1 MASTRTIDI
10 QAVINAHAV
19 SRFQARIIALCVLVV
34 AIDGFDTAAVGFFA
48 PALRTVW
55 TLTPAQRAPLLGA
68 GLFGLMIGAFFF
80 GPIADKVGRK
90 KILVFTT
97 AFFSITTIAS
107 SFAPS
112 IGMLTSLRFVT
123 GLGLRGVMP
132 AAITLISEFCQ
143 EATRSSLVTLMF
155 CRFIIGSAAAG
166 FATSPIV
173 AAYGWQGL
181 LVMGGVLLLLLAS
194 ALAAL
199 VPESVRYL
207 TRKGEHP
214 ERIAAALQRV
224 APEAD
229 LTNATFTGVRK
240 AHGSPVA
247 QFISDGL
254 AAVTLLL
261 WVAFFMS
268 LLVFYLLSSWL
279 PLLIPTAGFSIGQA
293 SSMAA
298 TLTAGGTVGAI
309 VIGRLMDR
317 FKPHT
322 VLGGAYAVAGAFVI
336 LLGSSTSVP
345 WLLIVAIFGSRF
357 GVASGQVGLNA
368 LSAVNYPTASRS
380 TGVSWA
386 NAVGRIG
393 AVLGPMTGGFLL
405 SVG

>member
-1 MASTRTIDI
+1 LRSGRRDR
-10 QAVINAHAV
+10 
-19 SRFQARIIALCVLVV
+19 RFRCGCRWLH
-34 AIDGFDTAAVGFFA
+34 A

-55 TLTPAQRAPLLGA
+55 TLTPAQLAP
-68 GLFGLMIGAFFF
+68 LFGLMIGAFFF

-90 KILVFTT
+90 KILVLTT
-97 AFFSITTIAS
+97 AFFGITTIAS

-112 IGMLTSLRFVT
+112 IGMLTILRFVT
-123 GLGLRGVMP
+123 GLGLGGAMP
-132 AAITLISEFCQ
+132 AAITLISEFCP

-155 CRFIIGSAAAG
+155 CGFAIGSAAAG
-166 FATSPIV
+166 FATSHIV
-173 AAYGWQGL
+173 AACGWQGL
-181 LVMGGVLLLLLAS
+181 LVMGGVLLLLLAP
-194 ALAAL
+194 APAAL

-214 ERIAAALQRV
+214 ERIAAALQHV

-247 QFISDGL
+247 QIFSDGL

-298 TLTAGGTVGAI
+298 TLAAGGTVGAI
-309 VIGRLMDR
+309 VIGLLMDR
-317 FKPHT
+317 FNPHT
-322 VLGGAYAVAGAFVI
+322 VLGGLRRGRSLRDPAGQ
-336 LLGSSTSVP
+336 LD
-345 WLLIVAIFGSRF
+345 FGALASDRGHLRF
-357 GVASGQVGLNA
+357 GIWRRRCAGRVEGPFHRQ
-368 LSAVNYPTASRS
+368 LSDREPSDW
-380 TGVSWA
+380 VSWA